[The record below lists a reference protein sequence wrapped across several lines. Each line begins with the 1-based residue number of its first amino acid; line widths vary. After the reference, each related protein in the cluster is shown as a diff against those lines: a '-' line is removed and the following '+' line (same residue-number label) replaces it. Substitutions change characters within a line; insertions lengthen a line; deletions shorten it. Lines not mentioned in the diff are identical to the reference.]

1 MKSLRPTL
9 FLLLLFATP
18 RIASALT
25 IVYPVDA
32 IADLWLLNE
41 EKFKSKYGGINVNP
55 GLGPGDEGWY
65 VRYKHENLT
74 YFFGPIT
81 DFEEARK
88 KMWDMQ
94 AVRDEAGEAAVWLD
108 EQSGPLEPRNIYGV
122 TKLAAEGLC
131 RVQQLECG
139 IGCTILRT
147 ARFFPEDDDSDAS
160 QHCCH
165 KREEER
171 KEAKHVRLPLM
182 DESLAKLR
190 AIQRDTDQAFPQ
202 KREGS
207 AVIS

>member
-94 AVRDEAGEAAVWLD
+94 AVRDEAIRNEPALASSDVDFVKFTYSGVYGQRGEGGDGDGSADGSGAGGDGTDGTGNSKTALD
-108 EQSGPLEPRNIYGV
+108 GAGSGADGSGAPSSSTRRC
-122 TKLAAEGLC
+122 AEG
-131 RVQQLECG
+131 
-139 IGCTILRT
+139 
-147 ARFFPEDDDSDAS
+147 S
-160 QHCCH
+160 
-165 KREEER
+165 
-171 KEAKHVRLPLM
+171 
-182 DESLAKLR
+182 
-190 AIQRDTDQAFPQ
+190 
-202 KREGS
+202 
-207 AVIS
+207 